1 MHERE
6 KLEYRE
12 KINQRLFKRLILYYN
27 VDCGL
32 PARPTKY
39 SQKQTALHQ
48 IPDDSHRAVNQ
59 VTRARQT
66 GRKSPSAAFPFNAAM
81 AGTGS
86 LTAFTDENRTS
97 ILQNLG

>member
-1 MHERE
+1 M
-6 KLEYRE
+6 
-12 KINQRLFKRLILYYN
+12 NQRLFKRLILYYN
-27 VDCGL
+27 VGN
-32 PARPTKY
+32 ATNVHHTAEY

-66 GRKSPSAAFPFNAAM
+66 GRKSPSAAFPFNAAL

-86 LTAFTDENRTS
+86 LTAYTDENRTS
-97 ILQNLG
+97 IVQNLD